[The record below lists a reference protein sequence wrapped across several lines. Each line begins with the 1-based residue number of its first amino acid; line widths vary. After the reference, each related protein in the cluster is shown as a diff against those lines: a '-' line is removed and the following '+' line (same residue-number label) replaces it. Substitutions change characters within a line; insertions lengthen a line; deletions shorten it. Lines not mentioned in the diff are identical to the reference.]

1 MTRKEAY
8 VGIDI
13 GTSSIKA
20 GLFTGGSCRV
30 AFRPARL
37 FAAPEGVAEQDARQL
52 WAAAVDAVREVV
64 NEEEGACVRA
74 VGLSGHSPS
83 LVAATLG
90 GEPLTPVITWMDKRP
105 PSEAR
110 PAGRSCIEVS
120 GPSFEATASWI
131 ARRLGPMAGS
141 PWVFLQPKDFIALRL
156 TGRACTDSSS
166 ASCSCCYNGERAW
179 DACGDQALAHALP
192 PIIYPWEVCGGITS
206 KAADETGLR
215 EGTPV
220 VSGGIDAFMEALGA
234 GVTNPGIA
242 CDATGTSTCVSLVE
256 PAGAH
261 AGSVRHVV
269 PGLTLTV
276 MPISYTGGSL
286 KWAVSVLFPH
296 EADSC
301 ADWTHLV
308 FDALVSSSPGASGLV
323 FIPHLVGERSPRQD
337 PTARGAFIGL
347 GPHHTRAHML
357 RAVLEGCSY
366 AVRESLEV
374 SCPGL
379 AVEEVRAVGS
389 GAKHASW
396 LQTKADVLGVPYV
409 KMAVDEGALLGA
421 VILAAYGCGDF
432 ASIDEAVQHMVHRSR
447 IFEPDGRVRRVYDAA
462 YEAYREAAST
472 LRRTHE
478 GLGRLHSLGAELT
491 NT

>member
-1 MTRKEAY
+1 MARREAY
-8 VGIDI
+8 LGIDI
-13 GTSSIKA
+13 GTSCAKA
-20 GLFTGGSCRV
+20 GLFAGGSFRA

-37 FAAPEGVAEQDARQL
+37 SLAPEGVAEQDACQL
-52 WAAAVDAVREVV
+52 WEAAVAAVREVV

-83 LVAATLG
+83 LVAATPG
-90 GEPLTPVITWMDKRP
+90 GEPLTPVVTWMDKRP

-110 PAGRSCIEVS
+110 PAGRSCIEAS

-141 PWVFLQPKDFIALRL
+141 PWVLLQPKDFIALRL

-179 DACGDQALAHALP
+179 DACSDQALARALP
-192 PIIYPWEVCGGITS
+192 PIAYPWEICGGITS
-206 KAADETGLR
+206 EAAGETGLR

-234 GVTNPGIA
+234 GVTTPGIA
-242 CDATGTSTCVSLVE
+242 CDATGTSTCISLVE
-256 PAGAH
+256 PAGAR

-269 PGLTLTV
+269 PDLTLTV

-296 EADSC
+296 EADSFR
-301 ADWTHLV
+301 DWSHLV
-308 FDALVSSSPGASGLV
+308 SDALASSSPGAAGLV
-323 FIPHLVGERSPRQD
+323 FIPHLVGERSPRWD
-337 PTARGAFIGL
+337 PAARGAFIGL
-347 GPHHTRAHML
+347 GPHHTRADML

-374 SCPGL
+374 SCPGF
-379 AVEEVRAVGS
+379 AAGEVRAVGS

-409 KMAVDEGALLGA
+409 RMAVDEGALLGA

-432 ASIDEAVQHMVHRSR
+432 ASIDEAVQRVVRPSR

-462 YEAYREAAST
+462 YEAYREAGSS
-472 LRRTHE
+472 LGRTHE
-478 GLGRLHSLGAELT
+478 ILERLRSPGAQFT
-491 NT
+491 RT